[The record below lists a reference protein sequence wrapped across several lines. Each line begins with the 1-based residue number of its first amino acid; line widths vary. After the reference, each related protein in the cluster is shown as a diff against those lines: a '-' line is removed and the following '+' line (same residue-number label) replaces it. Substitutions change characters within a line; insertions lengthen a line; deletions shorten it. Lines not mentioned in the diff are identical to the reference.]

1 MNNLESENPSAS
13 TETSGLDRIAV
24 EFKRFNDGRDQK
36 RKLHIGYALIAMVL
50 LAVSFFDAD
59 YAIAAA
65 GFAIA
70 YTVAARPVS

>member
-1 MNNLESENPSAS
+1 MNIQDSENPSSS

-24 EFKRFNDGRDQK
+24 EFKRFNDGRNQK
-36 RKLHIGYALIAMVL
+36 HKLHIGYAMIAMVL
-50 LAVSFFDAD
+50 LAVSFLHPD

-70 YTVAARPVS
+70 YTIGARPVS